1 MIVLNNAIFDDV
13 LLQNIDRIRI
23 QILNE
28 NGKLIQLRN
37 DFNLTLQ
44 FIQNI
49 NSLQNSNINSKTN
62 QKITTLTP
70 ILNTNNI

>member
-1 MIVLNNAIFDDV
+1 MMF

-28 NGKLIQLRN
+28 NGKIIQLRN

-49 NSLQNSNINSKTN
+49 NSLQDSNINSKTN